1 MIFTELPLAGAFCIA
16 PEPIADR
23 RGFFARAWC
32 QREFTAH
39 GLNPA
44 VAQCSISFNARRGT
58 VRGMHYQV
66 PPFQEDKLVRC
77 TRGALY
83 DVIVDLRS
91 TSPTF
96 GTHVAQV
103 LTHDNHYSLY
113 VPKGF
118 AHGFMT
124 LEDDTEVTYQI
135 SEFYSPVHA
144 RGFRWNDPAFRICW
158 PMDVSEISDRDRS
171 YPDFD
176 LLAPSPAL

>member
-1 MIFTELPLAGAFCIA
+1 MPLAGAFCIA
-16 PEPIADR
+16 PERIADR

-32 QREFTAH
+32 QQEFTAH

-77 TRGALY
+77 TGGALY

-96 GTHVAQV
+96 GAHVAQV
-103 LTHDNHYSLY
+103 LTQDDHYSLN

-124 LEDDTEVTYQI
+124 LEETTQK
-135 SEFYSPVHA
+135 
-144 RGFRWNDPAFRICW
+144 
-158 PMDVSEISDRDRS
+158 
-171 YPDFD
+171 
-176 LLAPSPAL
+176 